1 MCAYVW
7 IWFFNGHSLILQT
20 DLPPCDKKHTHMHK
34 NTHTHT
40 LKVNWKWDWQLLCF
54 HNTHIFHKLPQ
65 PQSDNTVMA
74 FFMMV
79 LLWQHTSNVQ
89 HERSRMAS
97 EARKVQLQ
105 VPLTHLDSA
114 SCLCQFHS
122 CMYKLE
128 RSKVT
133 HWSRNKKKHRKNAT
147 SQEKLKTKRVSMINS
162 LFSKPCLAQLGVVM
176 DTEPNIYYCNAK
188 CTWLLSFGKSLSHRE
203 IE

>member
-1 MCAYVW
+1 M
-7 IWFFNGHSLILQT
+7 T
-20 DLPPCDKKHTHMHK
+20 K
-34 NTHTHT
+34 NTHICTKTHT
-40 LKVNWKWDWQLLCF
+40 HLKSTGSEIDSFYAFITPTYFTNSHNHNPTILLW
-54 HNTHIFHKLPQ
+54 L
-65 PQSDNTVMA
+65 

-89 HERSRMAS
+89 HQRSRMAS

-162 LFSKPCLAQLGVVM
+162 LFSKPRLAQLGVVM